1 LSDPILSATQDNINA
16 IFEYMQEA
24 CNAKSMPELM
34 ELSNKYARQ
43 NMEMMTEQAKEITD
57 AVQKAAVE
65 STRPLTGFANTFGR
79 MS

>member
-1 LSDPILSATQDNINA
+1 LSDRDLVSDPGQHQRDVRVHAGG
-16 IFEYMQEA
+16 A

-34 ELSNKYARQ
+34 ELSNK
-43 NMEMMTEQAKEITD
+43 EMMTEQAKEITD

-79 MS
+79 IS